1 MFSKKANP
9 TFDVR
14 VDGFVPG
21 KPGDGMKVI
30 FKHKTRDEYEAWV
43 KSFAGEPLIKRMAEV
58 TAGWEDAPSEYSEAE
73 LFATADEYPGLAQV
87 MFQKYTAGLFGAQ
100 QKN

>member
-9 TFDVR
+9 TFETR

-21 KPGDGMKVI
+21 APKDGMKVH
-30 FKHKTRDEYEAWV
+30 FRHKTHAEYEAWV

-58 TAGWEDAPSEYSEAE
+58 IEKWEDAPVEYSEAE
-73 LFATADEYPGLAQV
+73 LYAAADEYPGLAQA
-87 MFQKYTAGLFGAQ
+87 MFQKYSASLFGAQ